1 MRQLLVFV
9 FALFGLLA
17 VGILTSALPY
27 LRSNR
32 DEAQESRLWAA
43 SIAFWLLCLVSFAV
57 GTSVTP
63 DAIKANSIIFTL
75 ANTFFMGS
83 VVAQTLFCRALLK
96 PASYKL
102 LICAPIFVVLLG
114 GYYEYLRGTGDF
126 IGRVIEVAVVISAL
140 YFLQLI
146 YLVNSLTLNSS
157 VQIRLLLAFTF
168 IELLLVILRLI
179 FVATQSDPVLTL
191 DDIPLALIAILCGN
205 LLFPALSY
213 LTMGGYWA
221 ESSTASQVRIEAE
234 SGRVRDLLN
243 EREALL
249 RSVLM
254 LNRSATAGV
263 LSASIAHELNQPIGA
278 HKINLFTLKKFLAD
292 KNLNDPDLNDPLLRM
307 EADNERIAEIIKS
320 LRSIFLH
327 EHNDLETTGLREAL
341 EAVISLSRKQC
352 LENGIL
358 VHTSLIHAEVIGRQ
372 VELQQVFLNL
382 INNAIHALELVDGS
396 NRTKEIW
403 VSASKLEA
411 SNFIRVY
418 VEDNG
423 PGIALDRAPTL
434 FKLFNTNKKDGLGIG
449 LWLSHQILSRTGA
462 RIAFSPRLGGGSS
475 FEILI
480 PLKRDGL
487 IS

>member
-102 LICAPIFVVLLG
+102 LICASIFVVLLG
-114 GYYEYLRGTGDF
+114 GYYEYLRGTGDCV
-126 IGRVIEVAVVISAL
+126 GRVIEVAVVISAL

-205 LLFPALSY
+205 LLFTALSY
-213 LTMGGYWA
+213 LTMVGYWA

-278 HKINLFTLKKFLAD
+278 HKINLFTLKKF
-292 KNLNDPDLNDPLLRM
+292 
-307 EADNERIAEIIKS
+307 
-320 LRSIFLH
+320 
-327 EHNDLETTGLREAL
+327 
-341 EAVISLSRKQC
+341 
-352 LENGIL
+352 
-358 VHTSLIHAEVIGRQ
+358 
-372 VELQQVFLNL
+372 
-382 INNAIHALELVDGS
+382 
-396 NRTKEIW
+396 
-403 VSASKLEA
+403 
-411 SNFIRVY
+411 
-418 VEDNG
+418 
-423 PGIALDRAPTL
+423 
-434 FKLFNTNKKDGLGIG
+434 
-449 LWLSHQILSRTGA
+449 
-462 RIAFSPRLGGGSS
+462 
-475 FEILI
+475 ILI
-480 PLKRDGL
+480 Y
-487 IS
+487 